1 MDKINNSDE
10 LVNNW
15 FSQAHPESDIDDISE
30 MYVEFINKQ
39 IAKSKKNGESL
50 SSFLNRILLKDK

>member
-15 FSQAHPESDIDDISE
+15 FAQAHPESDIDDISE